1 MAFVSGLLLNKL
13 HLMPQAALEVLNS
26 YYFHE
31 NLRTFTKDLWN
42 FRFVSYGI
50 VFLPLI
56 AHDACYTFA
65 QVII

>member
-31 NLRTFTKDLWN
+31 NLHEVREFTNVHQGSLE
-42 FRFVSYGI
+42 
-50 VFLPLI
+50 L
-56 AHDACYTFA
+56 
-65 QVII
+65 